1 MANEH
6 SFLET
11 FDEGAIK
18 RQVFTENVK
27 KSVPEEVQN
36 DAIEHMLSVW
46 GVDPEDTMF
55 VVKRHD
61 GPEHLENEAF
71 GRSPYTSPNEMRTL
85 FSEDFLDFVNNDR
98 VSKGQKPASSMRSV
112 TPDQI
117 KGYLEANDISFTNG
131 PGDFIYIKTSHV
143 STAKEIGG
151 VNDFIA
157 IDTKSGDVFNM
168 ITDKHDIGK
177 DIDPVGGRSLLTVMP
192 MLSRNLKTGK
202 TGEFKRRDKKQEAL
216 EAIKLAERFNIT
228 LPENISKA
236 LRSSKPEDAGI
247 KATIEIFRQIKEN
260 PNIGRQEAMDISR
273 RAATIGAASP
283 VLVGQNED

>member
-1 MANEH
+1 
-6 SFLET
+6 
-11 FDEGAIK
+11 
-18 RQVFTENVK
+18 
-27 KSVPEEVQN
+27 
-36 DAIEHMLSVW
+36 MLSVW
-46 GVDPEDTMF
+46 GVKNPEDTMF

-61 GPEHLENEAF
+61 GPENLVNEAF
-71 GRSPYTSPNEMRTL
+71 GRSPYTSPKEMRTL
-85 FSEDFLDFVNNDR
+85 FSEDFLDFINNDR
-98 VSKGQKPASSMRSV
+98 AVKGQKPAATMKSV

-117 KGYLEANDISFTNG
+117 KGYLEANKINFTDG

-177 DIDPVGGRSLLTVMP
+177 DIDPVGGRSLVTVMP

-202 TGEFKRRDKKQEAL
+202 TGEFKRRDEKQEAL
-216 EAIKLAERFNIT
+216 EAIKLARKFNIT
-228 LPENISKA
+228 LPENIQKA

-247 KATIEIFRQIKEN
+247 KATIEILRQIKEN

-283 VLVGQNED
+283 VLTGQNED